1 MTIKQMT
8 TPASLPENLKN
19 AVDHGVL
26 KRLPITFLPFANQ
39 QLHEWDFLFPNERQ
53 STQRLLL
60 YVDNLSDD
68 DSAGLFRNVIDLEAK
83 MDVHKWRF
91 STSEQTIENASLLA
105 RSPYYQEWR
114 TAVQAVFDAADNFAH
129 TTVSQATTSKRLL
142 LLDIPRPLSVGAK
155 DPWGRWQKLG
165 RAVELDTSH
174 LAESASVLEHL
185 LVVPGERNQGPSSLL
200 DRASRTGSN
209 TADTWVLDAGRS
221 LVDRLVSRPVETNGE
236 VEPILLG
243 YSRLD
248 QFRESFSHE
257 MNTMRKDLT
266 DADAVY
272 DHLRKVDVR
281 AWCPPEAQ
289 SSAVREYLRTLY
301 LSGNGAVIFGNSF
314 VQWGAAE
321 ALRRARPRFLA
332 AMFGVRPKPKPFT
345 GVAVF
350 DNPDQVNPLP
360 PVDDLPGSAI
370 DAQILALY
378 IWLAATRYSE
388 YQSQTACVCIAES
401 LSQAY
406 LVAPPDF
413 PLKSDTERSSV
424 GELSQALHEWI
435 A

>member
-1 MTIKQMT
+1 MT
-8 TPASLPENLKN
+8 PLSSLPENLKN

-39 QLHEWDFLFPNERQ
+39 QLNEWEFLFPNERQ

-60 YVDNLSDD
+60 YVDSLSSD
-68 DSAGLFRNVIDLEAK
+68 DSAALFRNVVELETR
-83 MDVHKWRF
+83 MEVRKWRF

-114 TAVQAVFDAADNFAH
+114 TAVQTVFDAADRFAQ
-129 TTVSQATTSKRLL
+129 TTGAQAATRNRLL
-142 LLDIPRPLSVGAK
+142 LLNIPHPLSIDTK
-155 DPWGRWQKLG
+155 DPWRHWQKSG
-165 RAVELDTSH
+165 RTLALDTSRGQS
-174 LAESASVLEHL
+174 EGVLEQIL
-185 LVVPGERNQGPSSLL
+185 KVPADENQASSSLL
-200 DRASRTGSN
+200 NRASRAGSN

-221 LVDRLVSRPVETNGE
+221 LVDLLVSHTAEDEGPQ
-236 VEPILLG
+236 PILLG

-248 QFRESFSHE
+248 QYRESFSHE

-272 DHLRKVDVR
+272 DRLRKVDVR
-281 AWCPPEAQ
+281 PWCPPEAQ
-289 SSAVREYLRTLY
+289 NPAVREYLRTLY

-321 ALRRARPRFLA
+321 ALRRARPHFLA
-332 AMFGVRPKPKPFT
+332 ARFGVRPKPKPFT

-360 PVDDLPGSAI
+360 ADDDLPGSSI

-378 IWLAATRYSE
+378 IWLAALRYSE
-388 YQSQTACVCIAES
+388 YQSHTACVCIAES

-406 LVAPPDF
+406 VIAPPEF
-413 PLKSDTERSSV
+413 PVKVDTDRLSVADLSRS
-424 GELSQALHEWI
+424 LIDWI